1 MKIALTTD
9 YLNQYGGAER
19 TIEALHEV
27 WPEAPIYTS
36 VYEKEEMERLGFDTK
51 STEVRTSFVQHL
63 PLRKILPRYYFT
75 LFYPFAF
82 QSFDFQDYEVILTTS
97 SYAAKDIRKPKGS
110 LHLAYIHTPP
120 RFLYGFDQETSVD
133 RMNPLEKFLAG
144 VWKVYLRYRDQR
156 SVKTIDRIFSNSK
169 NVQARVKKIYGRDS
183 EVLYPPVETARFA
196 GTPRDGGYWIV
207 VSRLGEYKKIDL
219 VVKAFN
225 ELGLPLKVVG
235 SGPQLQYLRQIAKE
249 NVEILGRK
257 SDDDTKELLLNA
269 RAFIFPTDEDF
280 GIAPLEAM
288 AAGKPV
294 LAYGK
299 GGSLE
304 TILPGKTGEFFSE
317 QSVGAITEAVKNFN
331 HQKYSPADCRARAK
345 EFDIEVF
352 KIRVRSLVESAV
364 SGKITCQQG

>member
-19 TIEALHEV
+19 TIEAIHQV
-27 WPEAPIYTS
+27 WPEAPIFTS
-36 VYEKEEMERLGFDTK
+36 VYEKEEMARLGFDTK
-51 STEVRTSFVQHL
+51 TTRVVTSFVQHL

-82 QSFDFQDYEVILTTS
+82 QSFNLGEYDVILTTS

-144 VWKVYLRYRDQR
+144 VWKIYLRYRDQR
-156 SVKTIDRIFSNSK
+156 SVRGIDCIFSNSK

-183 EVLYPPVETARFA
+183 DVLYPPVETARFS
-196 GTPRDGGYWIV
+196 GTPTDGGYWIV

-235 SGPQLQYLRQIAKE
+235 SGPQLEYLQQIAKD

-257 SDDDTKELLLNA
+257 GDGETQELLLNA

-288 AAGKPV
+288 AAGKSV

-304 TILPGKTGEFFSE
+304 TILPGKTGEFFAE
-317 QSVGAITEAVKNFN
+317 QSVEEIKKAVHNFEPSRYSSEA
-331 HQKYSPADCRARAK
+331 CRARAG

-352 KIRVRSLVESAV
+352 KKRVRSLVEEAV
-364 SGKITCQQG
+364 SGRISKEG